1 MSFQLLV
8 FLFSKIVRRI
18 NVNETICLNDSLIQ
32 KMKNPMGGYFL
43 RNPKK
48 RILYQKFPILK
59 YCYYGKAKI
68 PFVQMYFAG

>member
-1 MSFQLLV
+1 
-8 FLFSKIVRRI
+8 
-18 NVNETICLNDSLIQ
+18 
-32 KMKNPMGGYFL
+32 MKNPMGGYFL

-48 RILYQKFPILK
+48 RILYQKFSILK